1 MGKSPMKKKASASS
15 TRKANK
21 KKMVPRNGARVDRRG
36 LRWALQALLKE
47 KGGRTD
53 LKYEKVT
60 KTHDKV
66 MREVPIENRAG
77 YPLVFPK
84 GSVDPK
90 KWRTI
95 EGKEVIVDF
104 HRAKWLPDDWGQ
116 GVKCTNRIARSRGG
130 GGTYT
135 VIVSPDGRVF
145 YHRKAAEEHYGKSFS
160 NELGFQGQVRLAKLK
175 AKEAVQLVRLQI
187 KEIPNR
193 PKGDIRTDAAESL
206 FKLLSPEERKCI
218 PKASEFH
225 FCVVSARRASTVE
238 GVQDIFKVQCQFDE
252 AGVVPTWYVDSDSVK
267 EYRKL
272 GLQAVE
278 GGRLCPSRNKAL
290 KDANLLG
297 KICVQASDDISA
309 WEYRHGK
316 RAASRDDALC
326 NAAWAKAKRYVL
338 SPLTAAQFIVAKM
351 RGSCSRT
358 MAGEE
363 FGTKHFILGDVAA
376 KLMLGA
382 PSVRGTLPW
391 MGLSYSKVA
400 LNRAMPVKKRADTI
414 WPELDWCFCVY
425 RLPPLGALFT
435 QDGFLVERGDSA
447 HEMFP
452 ELEEISEAESR
463 NAANFSADILTDFV
477 ALIPPGGTTARHLQK
492 FLVLLKLFCSDAL
505 GDILLELVASQVRGF
520 RVAQKI
526 HQLPFITSLTI
537 QVIAINFSFAL
548 MINVDLVLGRVRE
561 VGVVS
566 LFEAMLDELRSWSSS
581 RYFGRERLQDL
592 GKYTSGFEDI
602 AHVTKT
608 ELQFRLLLGV
618 RMGCI
623 LCDSIC
629 LKLQRLTV
637 ADLSESWG
645 LLLRPCQVR
654 FDENLN
660 LKVMRCNR
668 MTLTVKHYSNS
679 GGACSNRDK
688 KGKEEQRNIGILMD
702 KWPRALRFNPK
713 RTNEVIMSWPADDD
727 AEGKHHEKRKP
738 SQRPGAG
745 KPGKTK
751 AVAKKTKVTRPKA
764 HHPSN
769 AVILQ
774 TEKSKEAN
782 NARIK
787 PYVARR
793 CGRVSG
799 KRVSEVLGRLKYTTA
814 EGETR
819 TYVTSDLSYDLQRG
833 FLKLK

>member
-351 RGSCSRT
+351 RGHALSCIP
-358 MAGEE
+358 
-363 FGTKHFILGDVAA
+363 GT
-376 KLMLGA
+376 
-382 PSVRGTLPW
+382 R
-391 MGLSYSKVA
+391 
-400 LNRAMPVKKRADTI
+400 
-414 WPELDWCFCVY
+414 
-425 RLPPLGALFT
+425 
-435 QDGFLVERGDSA
+435 
-447 HEMFP
+447 
-452 ELEEISEAESR
+452 
-463 NAANFSADILTDFV
+463 
-477 ALIPPGGTTARHLQK
+477 
-492 FLVLLKLFCSDAL
+492 
-505 GDILLELVASQVRGF
+505 
-520 RVAQKI
+520 
-526 HQLPFITSLTI
+526 
-537 QVIAINFSFAL
+537 
-548 MINVDLVLGRVRE
+548 
-561 VGVVS
+561 
-566 LFEAMLDELRSWSSS
+566 
-581 RYFGRERLQDL
+581 
-592 GKYTSGFEDI
+592 
-602 AHVTKT
+602 
-608 ELQFRLLLGV
+608 
-618 RMGCI
+618 
-623 LCDSIC
+623 
-629 LKLQRLTV
+629 
-637 ADLSESWG
+637 
-645 LLLRPCQVR
+645 
-654 FDENLN
+654 
-660 LKVMRCNR
+660 
-668 MTLTVKHYSNS
+668 
-679 GGACSNRDK
+679 
-688 KGKEEQRNIGILMD
+688 
-702 KWPRALRFNPK
+702 
-713 RTNEVIMSWPADDD
+713 
-727 AEGKHHEKRKP
+727 
-738 SQRPGAG
+738 
-745 KPGKTK
+745 
-751 AVAKKTKVTRPKA
+751 
-764 HHPSN
+764 
-769 AVILQ
+769 
-774 TEKSKEAN
+774 
-782 NARIK
+782 
-787 PYVARR
+787 
-793 CGRVSG
+793 
-799 KRVSEVLGRLKYTTA
+799 
-814 EGETR
+814 
-819 TYVTSDLSYDLQRG
+819 
-833 FLKLK
+833 